1 MLSAFEGGH
10 NGYPSEILILLYKKS
25 KRLLWRWHHH
35 DVVSP
40 NPGATNMKFRDL
52 EKSAL
57 QLNELYEKLE
67 IKRWVRSW
75 TTVELALGFVGDV
88 GDLAKLIQAN
98 AGIRDI
104 DDCKAKLG
112 HELSDCLW
120 SIIVLAHKCGIDLE
134 AEFVKNTGELAEHV
148 SGELGS

>member
-1 MLSAFEGGH
+1 
-10 NGYPSEILILLYKKS
+10 
-25 KRLLWRWHHH
+25 
-35 DVVSP
+35 
-40 NPGATNMKFRDL
+40 MKFSDL

-57 QLNELYEKLE
+57 QLNELYEQLE
-67 IKRWVRSW
+67 IKRYGRIW
-75 TTVELALGFVGDV
+75 TTEELALGFVGDV

-120 SIIVLAHKCGIDLE
+120 SIIVLASKCGIDLE
-134 AEFVKNTGELAEHV
+134 TEFVRNINELSEYV
-148 SGELGS
+148 SGELDT

>member
-1 MLSAFEGGH
+1 MSPDNLAEPAAWRHDMKLS
-10 NGYPSEILILLYKKS
+10 
-25 KRLLWRWHHH
+25 
-35 DVVSP
+35 
-40 NPGATNMKFRDL
+40 DL

-57 QLNELYEKLE
+57 RLNDLYEQLE
-67 IKRWVRSW
+67 VKKWGRAW
-75 TTVELALGFVGDV
+75 TTQELALGFMGDV

-120 SIIVLAHKCGIDLE
+120 SILVLANKCGIDLQT
-134 AEFVKNTGELAEHV
+134 EFVKNTRELSEYV